1 MMLRRGLMMMAG
13 GGKIPTFMNHLE
25 SGSFT
30 LESGTYINIPLS
42 NIDIPKGV
50 LIYSNAFDL
59 DMAKTDKTMLGA
71 YAAMYIAGNNTLV
84 LSGDNVYYLH
94 RFTMYAVNWGQNLD
108 NSNPTWR
115 SSRAE
120 SRGIRWFKPSN
131 RTIALS
137 GFGTGE
143 YDFKNNVEYH
153 WIAWD

>member
-1 MMLRRGLMMMAG
+1 MGMA
-13 GGKIPTFMNHLE
+13 GGKIPAFMNHLE

-30 LESGTYINIPLS
+30 LESGTNVDIPLS
-42 NIDIPKGV
+42 NIDMPKGV

-71 YAAMYIAGNNTLV
+71 YAAMYIAGSNTPV
-84 LSGDNVYYLH
+84 LSADNVYYLQKMS
-94 RFTMYAVNWGQNLD
+94 MYAVNWGQNTD
-108 NSNPTWR
+108 NSNPAWR

-120 SRGIRWFKPSN
+120 ARGIRYFRPNN
-131 RTIALS
+131 RTISLT

-143 YDFKNNVEYH
+143 YDFKHNITYN